1 MRRGACTAAAELT
14 TPDPTHDT
22 PADRGTGHAVVGR
35 GRLRRV
41 ARRLAKGVAL
51 LLVGVAVL
59 YLVGVNVFLRTHLF
73 RDAIGADPESL
84 LVDYGSA
91 YSVWPGSIHAEGLV
105 IRGSD
110 SSVQWILRIQRV
122 DFQVSFTDLARK
134 KFHADHVRADGVSMR
149 LRRRVDVVTPETMSA
164 LPSIPGFLD
173 PPLAAVGPPPPP
185 ITDANYRLWSVR
197 LEDVIASRVR
207 EVWVDTVRY
216 SGDLEVRGRWKL
228 TPLRWLEVGPAT
240 VDAHPLDVSFGMV
253 ESWVSGAVGRLEVT
267 VHRFNVETVPGEEII
282 DQVSVRGDLSG
293 VAHVANVVNRAME
306 GDGVEIT
313 HAEAPFEL
321 RANLDHGVLRRGTQ
335 VRTEP
340 FDARALAAG
349 LVLEASLQADVRVDD
364 DDVGYVDL
372 RVATARVSASDQP
385 RARAASIAAT
395 FASRDL
401 DLAAHLFSAPVYA
414 VEVDGA
420 ETDSLAYWRSRLPM
434 PPEIRVVSG
443 SATASGRLEGLLREK
458 TGKGHVTFGVRDLA
472 VAKGDAR
479 VQGNATGVLHVDGSL
494 DRARVDL
501 SGSEVSLRE
510 VHATAR
516 AVTIDVPSLQARAR
530 ALVVAVSGVTG
541 HVSVDAPV
549 IQLPSL
555 SAVGALLSLP
565 ADIAIEGGRATARVR
580 MDVDLVKLVGDG
592 EVALAAHNL
601 RLRLGAERMQ
611 GELTV
616 ALRAKPNGAMT
627 DLSGSQLAF
636 RSDGA
641 AGTLDW
647 WGRMRLHQASFGVR
661 PGLRFRSDVTAAAKD
676 GSPLTALVAD
686 NTALPQWLIDAVS
699 TKGLEATGELLVTPS
714 VFALRSVEAHAQGA
728 DVGFEF
734 GKIRMQTKEWALL
747 LDLGVA
753 LAGVDVTD
761 GQTQVLLFG
770 ARPWFH
776 AKVASLEAVE
786 RRSE

>member
-1 MRRGACTAAAELT
+1 
-14 TPDPTHDT
+14 
-22 PADRGTGHAVVGR
+22 
-35 GRLRRV
+35 
-41 ARRLAKGVAL
+41 
-51 LLVGVAVL
+51 
-59 YLVGVNVFLRTHLF
+59 
-73 RDAIGADPESL
+73 
-84 LVDYGSA
+84 
-91 YSVWPGSIHAEGLV
+91 
-105 IRGSD
+105 
-110 SSVQWILRIQRV
+110 
-122 DFQVSFTDLARK
+122 
-134 KFHADHVRADGVSMR
+134 
-149 LRRRVDVVTPETMSA
+149 
-164 LPSIPGFLD
+164 
-173 PPLAAVGPPPPP
+173 
-185 ITDANYRLWSVR
+185 
-197 LEDVIASRVR
+197 
-207 EVWVDTVRY
+207 
-216 SGDLEVRGRWKL
+216 
-228 TPLRWLEVGPAT
+228 
-240 VDAHPLDVSFGMV
+240 
-253 ESWVSGAVGRLEVT
+253 
-267 VHRFNVETVPGEEII
+267 
-282 DQVSVRGDLSG
+282 
-293 VAHVANVVNRAME
+293 
-306 GDGVEIT
+306 
-313 HAEAPFEL
+313 
-321 RANLDHGVLRRGTQ
+321 
-335 VRTEP
+335 
-340 FDARALAAG
+340 
-349 LVLEASLQADVRVDD
+349 
-364 DDVGYVDL
+364 
-372 RVATARVSASDQP
+372 
-385 RARAASIAAT
+385 
-395 FASRDL
+395 
-401 DLAAHLFSAPVYA
+401 
-414 VEVDGA
+414 
-420 ETDSLAYWRSRLPM
+420 M

-541 HVSVDAPV
+541 HVSVDA
-549 IQLPSL
+549 
-555 SAVGALLSLP
+555 P